1 MNELKKTIETE
12 FNISV
17 WSCNVSSSPPV
28 GALNLHIRFQSK
40 FNVPVHPD
48 SQLWFAFEFES
59 RGYTFP
65 RMPQGYRETST
76 IYNDAF
82 RTLEPLA
89 LTEGTALQYIG
100 DLMVCSPTREQ
111 CETDTVKLLKHLTAQ
126 GHKASL
132 SKLQFVQQKVTFLGH
147 DFTAGRRSLSSKRVR
162 VIQNF
167 SKPRAS
173 KQINSFLGIFS
184 FCRTFIPN
192 YMRS

>member
-1 MNELKKTIETE
+1 MVNELKKTIETE

-17 WSCNVSSSPPV
+17 WSCNVSSWPPV

-48 SQLWFAFEFES
+48 SQLWFAFEFEG

-100 DLMVCSPTREQ
+100 DLMVCSAKQTRLNSWNIWLHRVTKPA
-111 CETDTVKLLKHLTAQ
+111 CLNC
-126 GHKASL
+126 SL
-132 SKLQFVQQKVTFLGH
+132 SNRKLPFWDMT
-147 DFTAGRRSLSSKRVR
+147 SLQGGGLS
-162 VIQNF
+162 
-167 SKPRAS
+167 
-173 KQINSFLGIFS
+173 L
-184 FCRTFIPN
+184 PN
-192 YMRS
+192 GYE